1 MLDAKQIAA
10 AAYTA
15 SSEETTKSF
24 DRLSHVTDNVAKM
37 RLEFFDRIALLD
49 GGTIA
54 LSVTLLGFLAS
65 KNPHATPRWVTLVV
79 LSWVAFVLSMLMAL
93 ARNWVEHDR
102 LSKAEYTN
110 NVVAVSQSFEALINL
125 AATVSTS
132 SDEIK
137 QASSILGEGAAL
149 LKTQIEQHKNLLW
162 WTKLTGFASLVAM
175 VVGFVLLL
183 IFAAEN
189 VF

>member
-1 MLDAKQIAA
+1 
-10 AAYTA
+10 
-15 SSEETTKSF
+15 
-24 DRLSHVTDNVAKM
+24 
-37 RLEFFDRIALLD
+37 
-49 GGTIA
+49 
-54 LSVTLLGFLAS
+54 
-65 KNPHATPRWVTLVV
+65 
-79 LSWVAFVLSMLMAL
+79 MLMAL